1 MERLTLTLKGQWFT
15 MIASG
20 TKKEEYRD
28 IKPFWDSRIWNH
40 RDEIKEVMF
49 LRGRGSM
56 IFKVDSI
63 TIGHG
68 KPEWGAPP
76 VPVYI
81 LKLGQRLK

>member
-1 MERLTLTLKGQWFT
+1 MERLILTLKSEWFK

-20 TKKEEYRD
+20 TKKEEYRE

-56 IFKVDSI
+56 IFKVDEI
-63 TIGHG
+63 VIGKG
-68 KPEWGAPP
+68 RIEWGAPP